1 MMARQN
7 PRTGTKIEKRTRT
20 GIVAGTVT
28 ETEGETGIGIGTRIE
43 TETEIEIGIG
53 IAKVGI
59 TVKEGN
65 RETVRMITEA
75 VILKGEEIVIEMGIA
90 GIVLAHGLVQG
101 AEIGDHVQEAKELVD
116 LMHHPH
122 KQWVQHFQLFQRQKA
137 TMYGNKAI
145 LGHLPHC
152 CQWNE
157 LPTVALM
164 YGGGISSPV

>member
-1 MMARQN
+1 MMMARQN

-43 TETEIEIGIG
+43 TETETEIEIGIG

-75 VILKGEEIVIEMGIA
+75 VILKGMPV
-90 GIVLAHGLVQG
+90 V
-101 AEIGDHVQEAKELVD
+101 
-116 LMHHPH
+116 
-122 KQWVQHFQLFQRQKA
+122 F
-137 TMYGNKAI
+137 AI
-145 LGHLPHC
+145 PPL
-152 CQWNE
+152 
-157 LPTVALM
+157 
-164 YGGGISSPV
+164 

>member
-1 MMARQN
+1 MMMARQN

-65 RETVRMITEA
+65 RETVRMITGA
-75 VILKGEEIVIEMGIA
+75 VILKGMPV
-90 GIVLAHGLVQG
+90 V
-101 AEIGDHVQEAKELVD
+101 
-116 LMHHPH
+116 
-122 KQWVQHFQLFQRQKA
+122 F
-137 TMYGNKAI
+137 AI
-145 LGHLPHC
+145 PPL
-152 CQWNE
+152 
-157 LPTVALM
+157 
-164 YGGGISSPV
+164 

>member
-43 TETEIEIGIG
+43 TETETETEIEIGIG

-75 VILKGEEIVIEMGIA
+75 VILKGM
-90 GIVLAHGLVQG
+90 
-101 AEIGDHVQEAKELVD
+101 
-116 LMHHPH
+116 
-122 KQWVQHFQLFQRQKA
+122 
-137 TMYGNKAI
+137 
-145 LGHLPHC
+145 
-152 CQWNE
+152 
-157 LPTVALM
+157 
-164 YGGGISSPV
+164 PVVFAAPPL

>member
-28 ETEGETGIGIGTRIE
+28 ETEGETGIGIGTRTGIE
-43 TETEIEIGIG
+43 TETETEIG

-116 LMHHPH
+116 SMHHPH
-122 KQWVQHFQLFQRQKA
+122 KQWVQHFQLFQRQA
-137 TMYGNKAI
+137 SYRVLLFPALVACFQTCYLLVL
-145 LGHLPHC
+145 LG
-152 CQWNE
+152 
-157 LPTVALM
+157 
-164 YGGGISSPV
+164 SSTPLSSSHKQ

>member
-75 VILKGEEIVIEMGIA
+75 VILKGEEIVIEMGTA
-90 GIVLAHGLVQG
+90 GIVLAHGLVQR
-101 AEIGDHVQEAKELVD
+101 AEIGDRGRVQEANELVD

-122 KQWVQHFQLFQRQKA
+122 KQWVQYFQLFQRQVCSH
-137 TMYGNKAI
+137 
-145 LGHLPHC
+145 HL
-152 CQWNE
+152 
-157 LPTVALM
+157 
-164 YGGGISSPV
+164 S

>member
-43 TETEIEIGIG
+43 TETETEIEIGIG

-75 VILKGEEIVIEMGIA
+75 VILKGMPV
-90 GIVLAHGLVQG
+90 V
-101 AEIGDHVQEAKELVD
+101 
-116 LMHHPH
+116 
-122 KQWVQHFQLFQRQKA
+122 F
-137 TMYGNKAI
+137 AI
-145 LGHLPHC
+145 PPL
-152 CQWNE
+152 
-157 LPTVALM
+157 
-164 YGGGISSPV
+164 

>member
-28 ETEGETGIGIGTRIE
+28 ETEGETGIGIGTRTGIE
-43 TETEIEIGIG
+43 TETETEIG

-75 VILKGEEIVIEMGIA
+75 VILKGM
-90 GIVLAHGLVQG
+90 
-101 AEIGDHVQEAKELVD
+101 
-116 LMHHPH
+116 
-122 KQWVQHFQLFQRQKA
+122 
-137 TMYGNKAI
+137 
-145 LGHLPHC
+145 
-152 CQWNE
+152 
-157 LPTVALM
+157 
-164 YGGGISSPV
+164 PVVFAAPPL

>member
-1 MMARQN
+1 MLGHADADLFPPLTSRPADSHGQCCTFLWIYTFLLPCYSKTSCFLFSLVSVLIGSSLHCDIVLYALISRETRFRVMMARQN

-20 GIVAGTVT
+20 RIVAGTVT

-75 VILKGEEIVIEMGIA
+75 VILKGM
-90 GIVLAHGLVQG
+90 
-101 AEIGDHVQEAKELVD
+101 
-116 LMHHPH
+116 
-122 KQWVQHFQLFQRQKA
+122 
-137 TMYGNKAI
+137 
-145 LGHLPHC
+145 
-152 CQWNE
+152 
-157 LPTVALM
+157 
-164 YGGGISSPV
+164 PVVFAAPPL